1 MWGFV
6 ILFALVVALASWL
19 TSFRYKRT
27 QQFSWMPAIILTL
40 VSGVNVLINYVTA
53 NDSSSMGFL
62 FMFISVSLGGFVGCA
77 IMRSVYAKKEKTA

>member
-6 ILFALVVALASWL
+6 VLFLIVVALAAWL

-40 VSGVNVLINYVTA
+40 VSGMNALVNYVTT
-53 NDSSSMGFL
+53 DGWSSMGFL

-77 IMRSVYAKKEKTA
+77 IMRSVYAKKEKAA